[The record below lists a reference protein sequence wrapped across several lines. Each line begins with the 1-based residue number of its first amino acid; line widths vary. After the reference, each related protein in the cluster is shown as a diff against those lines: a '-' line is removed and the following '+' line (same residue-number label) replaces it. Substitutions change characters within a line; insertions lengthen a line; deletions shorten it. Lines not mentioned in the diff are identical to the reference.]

1 MSHLPFPTCASRSRI
16 IVYTSVPYTIPPAHT
31 RLASPPSHLFLAL
44 FLLALQYARRPWPTA
59 HPLVT
64 VSPISACPSALSNP
78 HPDTELTSF
87 GNSRTMGGFGTAR
100 EKQGD
105 AWELGEGDPG
115 AAAKTC
121 GAPLLFFL
129 PFGWFF
135 VGGRVGDG
143 EGSCGGRTVVLLVR
157 GCVVTLCM

>member
-1 MSHLPFPTCASRSRI
+1 
-16 IVYTSVPYTIPPAHT
+16 
-31 RLASPPSHLFLAL
+31 
-44 FLLALQYARRPWPTA
+44 
-59 HPLVT
+59 
-64 VSPISACPSALSNP
+64 
-78 HPDTELTSF
+78 
-87 GNSRTMGGFGTAR
+87 MGGFGTAR

-105 AWELGEGDPG
+105 ALDLGEGDPG

-157 GCVVTLCM
+157 GWEWTGLRRGMCGDVMYVTW